1 MVLVARPTIPSLHSM
16 RTLLEAL
23 LRRGSQGKHYVVIN
37 QYVASID
44 AISRQTI
51 EGHLNE
57 HEVFLVQSDPA
68 MAAVESSGRLLRKSA
83 ADSPALADITTL
95 AHSILGTHPE
105 QPTRHSLRDSLKRVA
120 QSLNLG

>member
-1 MVLVARPTIPSLHSM
+1 
-16 RTLLEAL
+16 

-44 AISRQTI
+44 AISRHTI

-57 HEVFLVQSDPA
+57 HEVFLVASDPA

-83 ADSPALADITTL
+83 PDSEALRDITTL
-95 AHSILGTHPE
+95 AHSILGTPPE
-105 QPTRHSLRDSLKRVA
+105 QPARHTLRESLKRVA